1 MKWKEKIKSR
11 SGQAGI
17 EFVGVMIV
25 IFFFLFFF
33 LSLAITLIIS
43 DYLEYATFMAAR
55 TFKAGA
61 SSAAKQEEHAQLV
74 FDAYFQKIQG
84 IARNPARLTFLKSNA
99 DDEQTNG
106 VLAQYDIDLFYMP
119 PIFIQQG
126 APPSVIRLNAEAH
139 LGRDP
144 AFEDCIGFFDQFGAQ
159 VLGIQ
164 NGNLL
169 DQLEDN
175 GC

>member
-1 MKWKEKIKSR
+1 MNARRKNQ

-17 EFVGVMIV
+17 EFVAIMIV

-55 TFKAGA
+55 TYKAYA
-61 SSAAKQEEHAQLV
+61 STPGKQEEHAQLV
-74 FDAYFQKIQG
+74 FDKYFEKVRG
-84 IARNPARLTFLKSNA
+84 IARPGGPLQFLAS
-99 DDEQTNG
+99 DESDNNTQG
-106 VLAQYDIDLFYMP
+106 VIATYNIDLFYLP
-119 PIFIQQG
+119 PIFI
-126 APPSVIRLNAEAH
+126 PSGVPASTIQLRAEAH

-144 AFEDCIGFFDQFGAQ
+144 TFQECQKFFDDFGAKT
-159 VLGIQ
+159 LGIQ
-164 NGNLL
+164 NTNLI
-169 DQLEDN
+169 DQMEDN